1 MNLRPATSADL
12 PALVDLLCVLFTQEA
27 EFEPDRAAQA
37 RGLAAILEAPAVGAI
52 LVAEETDVVLGMVSL
67 LWTVSTALGARAGLL
82 EDMVAAPA
90 ARGRGVGGRLLEA
103 AIAHARAA
111 GCRRLTLLTDADNAG
126 AQRFYRRRGFV
137 ASPMLPF
144 RLALD

>member
-1 MNLRPATSADL
+1 MQPRLATSADL
-12 PALVDLLCVLFTQEA
+12 PALVELLGVLFAQEA
-27 EFEPDRAAQA
+27 EFAPDRAAQA
-37 RGLAAILEAPAVGAI
+37 RGLAAILDAPGVGAI
-52 LVAEETDVVLGMVSL
+52 LVAEDDGAVLGMVSL
-67 LWTVSTALGARAGLL
+67 LWTVSTALGARVGLL
-82 EDMVAAPA
+82 EDMVVTPG
-90 ARGRGVGGRLLEA
+90 ARGRGVGGQLLEA

-126 AQRFYRRRGFV
+126 AQRFYRRRGFG

>member
-1 MNLRPATSADL
+1 MPGADGESFRRSATA
-12 PALVDLLCVLFTQEA
+12 AFWFTTQTSRS
-27 EFEPDRAAQA
+27 PS
-37 RGLAAILEAPAVGAI
+37 P
-52 LVAEETDVVLGMVSL
+52 S
-67 LWTVSTALGARAGLL
+67 TVT
-82 EDMVAAPA
+82 PA
-90 ARGRGVGGRLLEA
+90 ARGRGVGGCLLEA
-103 AIAHARAA
+103 AIAHARAS

>member
-37 RGLAAILEAPAVGAI
+37 RGLVAILDVPAVGAI
-52 LVAEETDVVLGMVSL
+52 LVAEETDVLLGMVSL

-82 EDMVAAPA
+82 EDMVVAPA

>member
-37 RGLAAILEAPAVGAI
+37 RGLAAILDVPAVGAI
-52 LVAEETDVVLGMVSL
+52 LVAEETDVLLGMVSL

-82 EDMVAAPA
+82 EDRVGAPA